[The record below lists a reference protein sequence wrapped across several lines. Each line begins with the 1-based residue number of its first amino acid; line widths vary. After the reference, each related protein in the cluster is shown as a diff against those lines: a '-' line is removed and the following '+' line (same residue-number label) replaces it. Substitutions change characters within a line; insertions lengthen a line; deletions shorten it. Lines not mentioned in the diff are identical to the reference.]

1 MGEARRAQA
10 AVPELGLRAAGAWLE
25 LTKPRITLLVVLT
38 AAAGFALARGPR
50 PADIGWMVLG
60 TALLAAG
67 IFALNQVLERDLDRR
82 MTRTG
87 SRPIPSGLVDPR
99 HALAL
104 GAGLCAGALAVLA
117 LALPP
122 LSAAVGAFTLVT
134 YLFVYTPLKRVT
146 PWHTAIGAL
155 PGATPPLLGWAAATG
170 SLPRD
175 AWLLAAIVFLWQ
187 FPHFIA
193 IETIYRDDYKKAGF
207 RVVPVEDG
215 GGLLTKLHLLVPLVL
230 LVPVGALPALTL
242 PARPACFA
250 ATLALGAAFLA
261 AGLWA
266 GAGKGAGAAARL
278 LLRASILYL
287 PLVFGLFVAL
297 RV

>member
-1 MGEARRAQA
+1 MAEARQAHA
-10 AVPELGLRAAGAWLE
+10 AVPAPGLRAAGAWLE

-50 PADIGWMVLG
+50 PGDMGWMVLG

-67 IFALNQVLERDLDRR
+67 IFALNQVLERDLDGR
-82 MTRTG
+82 MVRTG
-87 SRPIPSGLVDPR
+87 SRPIPAGLVEPR
-99 HALAL
+99 YALAL
-104 GAGLCAGALAVLA
+104 GVGLSAVALAVLA

-170 SLPRD
+170 SLPPD

-215 GGLLTKLHLLVPLVL
+215 GGLLTRLHLLVPLVL

-242 PARPACFA
+242 PARPACFV

-266 GAGKGAGAAARL
+266 GASKGTGAAARL

-287 PLVFGLFVAL
+287 PLVFGLFVVL
-297 RV
+297 RA